1 MNNDRAYRCLKRN
14 DHTVSIK
21 GRTSGFVFAEIFMV
35 KQAPLLPFRLEIP
48 QLCSHTAGMNEFT
61 GTPETVEEAL
71 QLHHRISSNALFILF
86 LCSHKHDTKPGALLF
101 IVHRGRLALSWMGW
115 IRYVLP
121 VCMPALRLSHSEA
134 LQQGTDMAMLWHWWP
149 SRCIYK

>member
-1 MNNDRAYRCLKRN
+1 
-14 DHTVSIK
+14 
-21 GRTSGFVFAEIFMV
+21 
-35 KQAPLLPFRLEIP
+35 
-48 QLCSHTAGMNEFT
+48 MNEFT

-121 VCMPALRLSHSEA
+121 VRMPALRLSHSEA
-134 LQQGTDMAMLWHWWP
+134 LQQGTDMAMAQSLYIQVIFWIVGILSTHNVIKHEQRKEEYYRLCGGYVLYTQRW
-149 SRCIYK
+149 C